1 MPRRRLSLRHFMPLI
16 GFVVP
21 TLLIGYGFVIPNSC
35 VAGFNELT
43 LGLAITLASAC
54 VSYRL
59 GLRALARDAEPPR

>member
-43 LGLAITLASAC
+43 LGFAITLASAC
-54 VSYRL
+54 VSYWL